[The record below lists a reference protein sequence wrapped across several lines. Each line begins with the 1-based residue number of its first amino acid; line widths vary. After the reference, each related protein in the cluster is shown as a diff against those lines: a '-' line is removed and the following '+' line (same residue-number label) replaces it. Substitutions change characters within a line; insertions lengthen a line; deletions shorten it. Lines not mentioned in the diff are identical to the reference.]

1 MGSRLNQARKRHELS
16 RKLIDLTEGLFSHA
30 FDAALWL
37 SVYVVALSGVSSN
50 GGRRSAWWAGDETD
64 RFLDDINYQ
73 AIKNAVIT
81 ATKKGLLQTKTRNA
95 PPEITEAGK
104 RRLDELMPLYDEK
117 RVWDG
122 QLHLVTYDIPESKR
136 QDRNVLRRHL
146 IRLGCAKLQESVWVT
161 PYNPID
167 TLRSFINK
175 EGLTG
180 TVIVSALGKDSS
192 IGEDDLISLLARI
205 YRLETLNNR
214 YVTWLDV
221 YRQGSIDQGGLIA
234 YLSILKDDPQLPFS
248 LLPTWWDGDKAY
260 TRVASTLTKLSMAM
274 RPHSI

>member
-16 RKLIDLTEGLFSHA
+16 RKLIDLSEGLFSHA

-37 SVYVVALSGVSSN
+37 SVYVVALSGLSR

-64 RFLDDINYQ
+64 KFLEDINYQ
-73 AIKNAVIT
+73 AIKNAIIT
-81 ATKKGLLQTKTRNA
+81 ATKKGYITSVKKNA

-104 RRLDELMPLYDEK
+104 RRLDELIPYYDEK

-167 TLRSFINK
+167 TLRSFIDE

-192 IGEDDLISLLARI
+192 IGEEDFVSLLARL
-205 YRLETLNNR
+205 YRLDALNKR
-214 YVTWLDV
+214 YTFWLDV
-221 YRQGSIDQGGLIA
+221 YKKGAVDQGGLVS
-234 YLSILKDDPQLPFS
+234 YLAILKDDPQLPFA
-248 LLPTWWDGDKAY
+248 LLPTWWKGDEAY
-260 TRVASTLTKLSMAM
+260 KKVASTLTKLSTAM
-274 RPHSI
+274 RPHSS